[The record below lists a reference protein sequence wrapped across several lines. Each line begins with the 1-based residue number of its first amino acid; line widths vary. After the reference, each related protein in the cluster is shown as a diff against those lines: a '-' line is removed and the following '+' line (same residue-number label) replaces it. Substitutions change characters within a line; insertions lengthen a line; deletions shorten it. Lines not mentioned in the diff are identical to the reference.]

1 MQDVTIGAEE
11 LGEISSYHMLSGDNK
26 LKSF

>member
-11 LGEISSYHMLSGDNK
+11 LPEISSYQMLSGDNK
-26 LKSF
+26 LKSY